1 MIFYSLSDTGKIR
14 KDNQDS
20 VYAKA
25 LNDSCALF
33 IVADGM
39 GGYQG
44 GKMASSMAVDIIS
57 AFVEDKFEVNM
68 KSDEIYELLQDAIRA
83 ANAKIYQKSMQDDS
97 LSGMGTTVVTAL
109 VSGKT
114 LYTASVGDS
123 REYLFASNRL
133 YQITKDHSLV
143 ADLVSR
149 GIITTEEAKNHS
161 QKNVITRAVGTEDT
175 VIADGYITDINN
187 DDIILICSDGL
198 HTMVSDE
205 EISAVLKS
213 NFDDAAAKLIDKAN
227 EYGGKDN
234 ISVITVKISDEVK

>member
-44 GKMASSMAVDIIS
+44 GKMASSMAVD
-57 AFVEDKFEVNM
+57 M
-68 KSDEIYELLQDAIRA
+68 KPEEIYELLQDAIRA

-97 LSGMGTTVVTAL
+97 LTGMGTTVVAAL

-149 GIITTEEAKNHS
+149 GIITTEEVKNHS

-213 NFDDAAAKLIDKAN
+213 NFDDAAEKLIDKAN